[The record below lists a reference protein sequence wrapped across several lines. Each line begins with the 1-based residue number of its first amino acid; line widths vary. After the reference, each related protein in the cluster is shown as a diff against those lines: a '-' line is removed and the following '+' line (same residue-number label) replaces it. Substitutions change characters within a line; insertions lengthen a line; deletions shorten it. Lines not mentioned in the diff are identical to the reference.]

1 VTVTLSDDAWEQVQ
15 NIVKERLGRP
25 PPPDF
30 RAALD
35 GALQV
40 YQASAYLQERGSP
53 KQVRYNLQRAIK
65 AALNLNARLNDLD
78 GNSRQLLGEVPGGD
92 ISQLYASLEKVVLAL
107 DAAERKAGEWSK
119 TRAGV
124 RDNGPANMAY
134 YLAKGLRQY
143 LQHEAVSTEQGLF
156 AQLYAVLADLVNASS
171 DGKAIRAA
179 LRAVR
184 ERERQEA
191 GS

>member
-1 VTVTLSDDAWEQVQ
+1 M
-15 NIVKERLGRP
+15 
-25 PPPDF
+25 
-30 RAALD
+30 ALNN
-35 GALQV
+35 ALQAH
-40 YQASAYLQERGSP
+40 QALAYLQEQGRP
-53 KQVRYNLQRAIK
+53 KQVRSNLRRAI
-65 AALNLNARLNDLD
+65 AAGLKLIDRLNDLD

-107 DAAERKAGEWSK
+107 AAAERRAGEWSK

-124 RDNGPANMAY
+124 RDDGPVNMAY
-134 YLAKGLRQY
+134 CLAKGLRQY
-143 LQHEAVSTEQGLF
+143 LQHEPVSTERGLF
-156 AQLYAVLADLVNASS
+156 AQLYAVLADHVNASS

-184 ERERQEA
+184 ERERQES